1 MRAAIV
7 VSGPLP
13 VSVIASCDT
22 AFLRFSALFC
32 AEAAT
37 QPARSMATETV
48 PLRHSMGNSEIVT
61 TGRRPQPRSEKL
73 PIRACSSAA
82 PTAISHGDRPS
93 SRVVEFIGAL
103 LVLAET
109 GILFAGVVS

>member
-1 MRAAIV
+1 
-7 VSGPLP
+7 
-13 VSVIASCDT
+13 
-22 AFLRFSALFC
+22 
-32 AEAAT
+32 
-37 QPARSMATETV
+37 
-48 PLRHSMGNSEIVT
+48 MGNSEIVT

-109 GILFAGVVS
+109 GILFAGVVSRYVFNSPIMNECAHCGRRG